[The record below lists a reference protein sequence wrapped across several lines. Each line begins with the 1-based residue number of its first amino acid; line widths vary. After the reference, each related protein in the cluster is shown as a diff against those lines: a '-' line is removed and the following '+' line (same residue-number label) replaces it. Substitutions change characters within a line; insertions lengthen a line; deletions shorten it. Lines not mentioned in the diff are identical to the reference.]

1 MRKSLK
7 YCIPAFL
14 CAMLLSL
21 TAFST
26 TAFAGGP
33 DYEEP
38 VEETTEAET
47 EPETGEPLSE
57 KTDIVTRDLLYDKA
71 TNKQFITIQ
80 DREGNIFYLVI
91 DYDAPVNED
100 EEQYQTY
107 FLNPVDTADLAALA
121 EEGEETVAA
130 CSCTERCQ
138 PGEVNMDCEV
148 CANDMAACVGTE
160 PVPEPTEEPAET
172 ETEEPEETGDGK
184 TSPAVLFVLLAL
196 LAGGGAFAYIRFF
209 RNKPKTKG
217 NSDLD
222 DYDYGEDGED
232 EDGEDGMPWE
242 NEDAEPDT
250 DADGENTDEDG
261 AGEQEETEDDLI

>member
-1 MRKSLK
+1 MKIKKSLK
-7 YCIPAFL
+7 YRIPACL
-14 CAMLLSL
+14 CALLLFS

-38 VEETTEAET
+38 VEETTEAE
-47 EPETGEPLSE
+47 PETGEPLSE
-57 KTDIVTRDLLYDKA
+57 ETDIVTRDLLYDKA

-80 DREGNIFYLVI
+80 DREGNVFYLVI

-130 CSCTERCQ
+130 CTCAERCQ
-138 PGEVNMDCEV
+138 SGEVNMNCEV
-148 CANDMAACVGTE
+148 CANDMASCMGTE

-172 ETEEPEETGDGK
+172 ETEEPEETNSGK
-184 TSPAVLFVLLAL
+184 SNPAILLMLLAL
-196 LAGGGAFAYIRFF
+196 FAGGGAFAYLKFF
-209 RNKPKTKG
+209 KNRPKTKG
-217 NSDLD
+217 SSDLD
-222 DYDYGEDGED
+222 DYDYGEDEED
-232 EDGEDGMPWE
+232 ADGEDDTPWE
-242 NEDAEPDT
+242 NEDTEPDT
-250 DADGENTDEDG
+250 DTDSENAGADDTGEP
-261 AGEQEETEDDLI
+261 EETEDDLI